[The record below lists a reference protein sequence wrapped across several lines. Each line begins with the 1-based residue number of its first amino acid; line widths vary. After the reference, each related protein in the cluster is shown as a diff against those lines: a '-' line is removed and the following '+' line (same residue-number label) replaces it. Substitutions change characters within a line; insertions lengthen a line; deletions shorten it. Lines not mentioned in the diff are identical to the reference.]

1 MAGFLNRVDWDIFSY
16 VSNVDD
22 ACWLSDRQITDS
34 TVKSTLN
41 TFRKNNMDEIIFIHL
56 NINSIRNKFYQLDKS
71 FPDGQFLIE
80 GYSSPF
86 RLDWNKLG
94 GGTKRSHI
102 LKQTCSWTL
111 SVQLEVCLSMCDIF
125 VHAICPQWYHC

>member
-1 MAGFLNRVDWDIFSY
+1 MRPFWIKKSFTIAKKEKAVFAKNLTGFLNRVDWDIFSY

-94 GGTKRSHI
+94 GGTKRSH
-102 LKQTCSWTL
+102 
-111 SVQLEVCLSMCDIF
+111 
-125 VHAICPQWYHC
+125 AICPHWYHC